1 MADRLLLTND
11 TINAPQ
17 GQGIV
22 YDDDNIYIPL
32 LANAASAHGTGA
44 VTHQFVA
51 GPMPQAGRIVD
62 FAVGVSKIAVS
73 ASGFVSAN
81 VSANLRVNS
90 VSCLTTLP
98 NLIGPVTSSNSA
110 IPVATNKCSAGNG
123 VSAVVN
129 PLSAN
134 FSAGDFITVD
144 FNAQSAGSA
153 AATQA
158 GTGAWALVKIR
169 YAAQ

>member
-1 MADRLLLTND
+1 MADRLMLTND
-11 TINAPQ
+11 TFTAPQ

-22 YDDDNIYIPL
+22 HDDDNIYVPL
-32 LANAASAHGTGA
+32 LANATSAHGTGA
-44 VTHQFVA
+44 VTTQFVA
-51 GPMPQAGRIVD
+51 GPMPQAGRVVD
-62 FAVGVSKIAVS
+62 FAVGVSRIAVS

-81 VSANLRVNS
+81 VSANLRINS

-98 NLIGPVTSSNSA
+98 VLLGPVGSANSA
-110 IPVATNKCSAGNG
+110 LPTSTNKCSAGNG

-134 FSAGDFITVD
+134 FSAGDYLVVD

-153 AATQA
+153 AATQS
-158 GTGAWALVKIR
+158 GTGLWGLVKIR